1 MFRGYIDD
9 QYSSKYHTFFPMNS
23 RDIRETMCKKQGK
36 IRIFTDIE
44 SDEVSRDPYFMVN
57 GIVKSSNIEELDPI

>member
-1 MFRGYIDD
+1 
-9 QYSSKYHTFFPMNS
+9 MNS

-44 SDEVSRDPYFMVN
+44 SNEVSRDRDFMVN
-57 GIVKSSNIEELDPI
+57 GIVKPTNIEESDPI